1 MKKKKNARNFWLK
14 GSKILQVLFRRILPA
29 TLQFT
34 EALAARVKSGD
45 LLNRLKSPLKWR
57 RFQTAEEIKEN
68 ATRQL
73 MAMPKKDFADCLE
86 KWKELWDKC
95 VRSQGQYFEG
105 D

>member
-45 LLNRLKSPLKWR
+45 LLNRL
-57 RFQTAEEIKEN
+57 
-68 ATRQL
+68 
-73 MAMPKKDFADCLE
+73 
-86 KWKELWDKC
+86 
-95 VRSQGQYFEG
+95 
-105 D
+105 